1 MEININTEEFR
12 AFVEKVAQEHPFDQD
27 LHKIVRI
34 SIQTLLIMHEQ
45 GYDLPT
51 KALAE
56 IKKFI

>member
-1 MEININTEEFR
+1 MEINVNTDEFR
-12 AFVEKVAQEHPFDQD
+12 DFVEKVVREHPLDQA

>member
-1 MEININTEEFR
+1 MEININTDEFR
-12 AFVEKVAQEHPFDQD
+12 QYVDKVELEHPMDQD

-34 SIQTLLIMHEQ
+34 SIQTLLIMHDR
-45 GYDLPT
+45 GYDLPS

>member
-1 MEININTEEFR
+1 MEININTDEFR
-12 AFVEKVAQEHPFDQD
+12 DFVDRVAEEHPFDQD
-27 LHKIVRI
+27 LHTIVRI

>member
-1 MEININTEEFR
+1 MEININKDEFR
-12 AFVEKVAQEHPFDQD
+12 QYVDKVELEHPMDQN

-34 SIQTLLIMHEQ
+34 SIQTLLIMHDR
-45 GYDLPT
+45 GYDLPS

>member
-1 MEININTEEFR
+1 MNTDEFR
-12 AFVEKVAQEHPFDQD
+12 QYVDKVELEHPMDQN

-34 SIQTLLIMHEQ
+34 SIQTLLIMHDQ
-45 GYDLPT
+45 GYDLPS

>member
-1 MEININTEEFR
+1 MEINVNTDEFR
-12 AFVEKVAQEHPFDQD
+12 DFVEKVVREHPLDQD
-27 LHKIVRI
+27 LHKIVRL

>member
-1 MEININTEEFR
+1 MEININTDEFR
-12 AFVEKVAQEHPFDQD
+12 EYVDKVELEHPMHQD

-34 SIQTLLIMHEQ
+34 SIQTLLIMHDQ

>member
-1 MEININTEEFR
+1 MEININTDEFR
-12 AFVEKVAQEHPFDQD
+12 DFVDRVAEEHPFDQD

>member
-1 MEININTEEFR
+1 MEINVNTDEFR
-12 AFVEKVAQEHPFDQD
+12 DFVEKVVREHPLDQD

-34 SIQTLLIMHEQ
+34 SIQTLLIMHDQ

>member
-1 MEININTEEFR
+1 MEININTDEFKS
-12 AFVEKVAQEHPFDQD
+12 FVDKVAEEHPFDQD

-45 GYDLPT
+45 GYDLPS

>member
-1 MEININTEEFR
+1 MEINIKTEEFR
-12 AFVEKVAQEHPFDQD
+12 DFVEKVAHDHPFDQD

>member
-1 MEININTEEFR
+1 MEININTDEFR
-12 AFVEKVAQEHPFDQD
+12 DFVDRVAEEHPLDQD

>member
-1 MEININTEEFR
+1 MEININIDEFR
-12 AFVEKVAQEHPFDQD
+12 DFIDRVIEEHPFDQD

-34 SIQTLLIMHEQ
+34 SIQTLFIMHEQ

>member
-1 MEININTEEFR
+1 MEINVNTDEFR
-12 AFVEKVAQEHPFDQD
+12 DFVEKVVREHPLDQD